1 MTGAFENSMQIEHDN
16 AHEQAHDRRALL
28 KNALVLA
35 ATLAVPGTV
44 SAATRRLTQQD
55 LRPVSEP
62 SLPAPRPM
70 VAARPITSSR
80 VVRPDLMRQAMA
92 ALNTHG
98 RRVAH
103 RDRIAIA
110 DMSAPSS
117 QARFHL
123 IDLVS
128 GKSKSFLVAHGS
140 GSDPAHTGFLKRF
153 SNEPNSNASSEGS
166 FVTDD
171 YYVGKHGRSQRLIGL
186 DPTNDNALSRAI
198 VVHSAWYANRDM
210 LRTHGML
217 GRSQGCFAVGE
228 GDLSDV
234 FAQLGTGRM
243 IFSAKV

>member
-1 MTGAFENSMQIEHDN
+1 MTGAFEISMQIEHDS
-16 AHEQAHDRRALL
+16 AHDQGHDRRALL
-28 KNALVLA
+28 KNGLVLA

-44 SAATRRLTQQD
+44 SAASRRLTQRD
-55 LRPVSEP
+55 LRPISEP
-62 SLPAPRPM
+62 PLPAPRPK

-80 VVRPDLMRQAMA
+80 VVRSDLMRQAMA
-92 ALNTHG
+92 ALNQHG
-98 RRVAH
+98 RRIPQ

-117 QARFHL
+117 QPRFHL
-123 IDLVS
+123 VDLVS

-153 SNEPNSNASSEGS
+153 SNDYGSNATSEGS
-166 FVTDD
+166 FVTSD
-171 YYVGKHGRSQRLIGL
+171 YYVGRHGRSQRLIGL
-186 DPTNDNALSRAI
+186 DPTNDNALARAI
-198 VVHSAWYANRDM
+198 VVHSAWYANPDM

-228 GDLSDV
+228 GDLGDV

>member
-1 MTGAFENSMQIEHDN
+1 MTGAYVISMEIEHDS
-16 AHEQAHDRRALL
+16 ADSRRALL
-28 KNALVLA
+28 KNGLALA
-35 ATLAVPGTV
+35 ATLALPGTV
-44 SAATRRLTQQD
+44 SAATRRLIQRD
-55 LRPVSEP
+55 LQPISEP
-62 SLPAPRPM
+62 PLPPSRPM
-70 VAARPITSSR
+70 VARPITSPR
-80 VVRPDLMRQAMA
+80 VVRPDLMRQALA
-92 ALNTHG
+92 ALNQHG
-98 RRVAH
+98 RRVAQ

-117 QARFHL
+117 EARFHL
-123 IDLVS
+123 VNLIS
-128 GKSKSFLVAHGS
+128 GKSQSFLVAHGS

-166 FVTDD
+166 FVTAD

-186 DPTNDNALSRAI
+186 DPTNDNALARAI
-198 VVHSAWYANRDM
+198 VVHSAWYANKDM

-234 FAQLGTGRM
+234 FALLGPGRM

>member
-1 MTGAFENSMQIEHDN
+1 MQIEHDN
-16 AHEQAHDRRALL
+16 ARDRRALL
-28 KNALVLA
+28 KNGLVLA

-55 LRPVSEP
+55 LRPISEP
-62 SLPAPRPM
+62 PIPVPRPM
-70 VAARPITSSR
+70 VAARPITSPR
-80 VVRPDLMRQAMA
+80 VVRPDLMWQALA

-98 RRVAH
+98 RRVGH

-123 IDLVS
+123 VDLVS
-128 GKSKSFLVAHGS
+128 GKSQSFLVAHGS

-166 FVTDD
+166 FVTAD

-186 DPTNDNALSRAI
+186 DPTNSNALARAI

-228 GDLSDV
+228 TDLSDV
-234 FAQLGTGRM
+234 FAQLGEGRM